1 MMTSEILLLGGRSG
15 VGRPPFGFQNLRQT
29 HLRAATV
36 VAMRS
41 TGMVRVW
48 YQSEGWGV
56 IDSPDTPGG
65 CFAHFSRIWNDKPSP
80 KPGRGDVVEV
90 TGGFRGLFNGETVD
104 FEWERPGQ
112 DGYSFQATTVRPCGR
127 KPPHQVIR
135 HYKASEHPDASA
147 GSG

>member
-1 MMTSEILLLGGRSG
+1 
-15 VGRPPFGFQNLRQT
+15 
-29 HLRAATV
+29 
-36 VAMRS
+36 
-41 TGMVRVW
+41 MVRVW